1 MSKTSKELKAK
12 KAKEFEKEKIVEE
25 VSETTGK
32 QKAQE
37 NVTPPEQ
44 YEILELNKISGF
56 VDRQRG
62 TGRPTKKERRDLDQF
77 TDKFDFDE
85 FDWDE

>member
-1 MSKTSKELKAK
+1 
-12 KAKEFEKEKIVEE
+12 
-25 VSETTGK
+25 
-32 QKAQE
+32 
-37 NVTPPEQ
+37 
-44 YEILELNKISGF
+44 